1 MGLHVTLCAPVSSES
16 RPDGGSGPSEFMVTA
31 DMVEERDVADMHEQR
46 PETLSG
52 PTCHDSP
59 ERPQRR
65 QPEEQSSHS
74 EPLASRY
81 AVSKTNTEP
90 ASMYK
95 TDPLSAGKAPTSR
108 SKRRQPDYSLAGPPA
123 NSPSSGVYVDP
134 MYRKLNPSYGKEE
147 QEPIWGLAKPFP
159 RVVRSGMRQD
169 DGKEVYEPPEKGEAE
184 AVPQLDNIPGS
195 TEEEE
200 GAQPTD
206 QEGAPHEQAV
216 CKPEEDRVPRP
227 VETEARDWSKAPEET
242 EKQAEPEKEE
252 FFNKWA
258 QIRHYL
264 REPLAEFLGTTVSLL
279 IGLCG
284 NLAVTT
290 SKNQG
295 GSKLSE
301 NWAWGLGFMVGI
313 YLAGG
318 VSGAHLNP
326 VISITLWIFRGFPLR
341 RCYYYITAQILGA
354 ITAAGL
360 AYCLYRDAIISQTPG
375 VPPNTTGFGFYSEPL
390 IYISG
395 ATGFFNEFVGTAM
408 LLCTILALGDDS
420 NAPPGAGM
428 HSLIIGLVI
437 TVLSICLSYNTGGSF
452 NPVRDFGP
460 RLVTLMAGYGGHVF
474 TDRSCWWIWGPWI
487 ATTSGGII
495 GAAVYDIFIF
505 IGGESPVN
513 YPKKRRM
520 RAKLKKQA
528 KWRKRLRLGTHKVKD
543 IEEGIEKTESK

>member
-1 MGLHVTLCAPVSSES
+1 
-16 RPDGGSGPSEFMVTA
+16 
-31 DMVEERDVADMHEQR
+31 
-46 PETLSG
+46 
-52 PTCHDSP
+52 
-59 ERPQRR
+59 
-65 QPEEQSSHS
+65 
-74 EPLASRY
+74 
-81 AVSKTNTEP
+81 
-90 ASMYK
+90 MYK
-95 TDPLSAGKAPTSR
+95 TEPLSAGKTPTSR
-108 SKRRQPDYSLAGPPA
+108 SKRPKPDYSLAGPLA
-123 NSPSSGVYVDP
+123 NTQQSGVYVDP
-134 MYRKLNPSYGKEE
+134 LYRKLNPSYGKEG

-159 RVVRSGMRQD
+159 RVVRSGMRR
-169 DGKEVYEPPEKGEAE
+169 GSGTSKEVYETPEKGETE
-184 AVPQLDNIPGS
+184 AVPQVDNIPQS
-195 TEEEE
+195 TEE
-200 GAQPTD
+200 
-206 QEGAPHEQAV
+206 EGAPHEQAV
-216 CKPEEDRVPRP
+216 CKPEDDRVSRP
-227 VETEARDWSKAPEET
+227 VETEAQERPQSPEET
-242 EKQAEPEKEE
+242 ESEPEQQE
-252 FFNKWA
+252 FFNRWA

-290 SKNQG
+290 SNNKG

-326 VISITLWIFRGFPLR
+326 VISITLCIFRGFPLR

-360 AYCLYRDAIISQTPG
+360 AYCLYRDAIVTQTPG
-375 VPPNTTGFGFYSEPL
+375 IPPDTSGFGFYTEPL
-390 IYISG
+390 SYISG
-395 ATGFFNEFVGTAM
+395 ATGFFNEFVGTAI

-437 TVLSICLSYNTGGSF
+437 MVLSICFGYNTGGSF

-460 RLVTLMAGYGGHVF
+460 RLVTLMAGFGGHVF

-495 GAAVYDIFIF
+495 GAAVYDVSIF
-505 IGGESPVN
+505 IGGESPIN
-513 YPKKRRM
+513 YPKKRRV

-543 IEEGIEKTESK
+543 IEEGIKRTESK